1 MIGNYISVKVK
12 KETEEKDGEEN
23 KDNEREKHNF
33 YLILEI
39 KICRESL
46 LTYVTP
52 NNLQIQTMS
61 NIS

>member
-1 MIGNYISVKVK
+1 MQLFKDKTRTQNHHNLIGNYISVKVK

-23 KDNEREKHNF
+23 KDNEREKRNF

-46 LTYVTP
+46 PLT
-52 NNLQIQTMS
+52 
-61 NIS
+61 